1 MRTNHMVLLNGKFTP
16 FVHGKTNL
24 QVGGQVSVLLNKI
37 KTMPDHMEGAGF
49 SNHIV
54 GIISPPPPTVT
65 YTKMAPTT
73 RTAEQQYVKGAG
85 LEGAKAAGMS
95 HNEAVNRLKEISF
108 NSKAARHQKRDNIKF
123 II

>member
-1 MRTNHMVLLNGKFTP
+1 MVLLSGKRFTP

-24 QVGGQVSVLLNKI
+24 HVGGQISVLLNKV
-37 KTMPDHMEGAGF
+37 KTMPDHMEGSGF

-54 GIISPPPPTVT
+54 GIISPPPLNVT
-65 YTKMAPTT
+65 YTQRAPTT
-73 RTAEQQYVKGAG
+73 HSAEQQYVKGVG
-85 LEGAKAAGMS
+85 LDGAKAAGMS

-108 NSKAARHQKRDNIKF
+108 HSKAAKHQKRDNIKF